1 MNNDAI
7 LLWAI
12 AWTVLWGAIG
22 GIVTPRVYVRK
33 DLDISQAGFGGA
45 IIGAALGPIGL
56 IPLWWATPILRTRML
71 VFAGAIVIG
80 ILVLAFTL
88 TYPDNLCVVNG
99 GFVVSQL
106 TNGIV
111 IGIIY
116 GLMALGLTLIFS
128 ILGVI
133 SFAHGEFY
141 MIGGMV
147 VYYLGATPLYKS
159 FRQATEALGAD
170 TNGILGFVNYL
181 LPPLLL
187 LVAACI
193 FTFIVGVVF
202 ERIFL
207 RVMNSGD
214 VERPGEYAILVTFG
228 LSFFLQYLTQALVGA
243 NPVKSQRFF
252 DFPRFALPADSGV
265 VVKMTPGN
273 LTIFHDI
280 SIPNPRFTAA
290 LLAVIM
296 LGALM
301 WFLYRTWL
309 GKALRAVSQDRQAA
323 AVTGIDP
330 DSMNTLAFG
339 MGAMLAGLS
348 GASLVQVFSWLPQV
362 GIPAAARS
370 FVIIVL
376 GGMGSLPGAF
386 LGGLIVGLV
395 EAAGTGCIPDST
407 RAAAYIP
414 AYGMIILT
422 LVLLLKPT
430 GLFGREL

>member
-1 MNNDAI
+1 MEHGAI

-12 AWTVLWGAIG
+12 LWIVGWGAVG
-22 GIVTPRVYVRK
+22 GIVTPRIYARK
-33 DLDISQAGFGGA
+33 DLDISQAAFGGA
-45 IIGAALGPIGL
+45 VIGAALGPL
-56 IPLWWATPILRTRML
+56 SLVPLWIKTPKLRTSMIAI
-71 VFAGAIVIG
+71 AGAIVIG
-80 ILVLAFTL
+80 IFVAAFALAD
-88 TYPDNLCVVNG
+88 PDNLCVANG
-99 GFVVSQL
+99 GFVISQL

-128 ILGVI
+128 ILGVV

-147 VYYLGATPLYKS
+147 VYFLSKS
-159 FRQATEALGAD
+159 GFYQGLKEGTSSLAESVPA
-170 TNGILGFVNYL
+170 LGFVDYL
-181 LPPLLL
+181 IPPLLL
-187 LVAACI
+187 LLAACVV
-193 FTFIVGVVF
+193 TFVIGVVF

-207 RVMNSGD
+207 RVMNSGE

-228 LSFFLQYLTQALVGA
+228 LAFFLQYFTQALASA
-243 NPVKSQRFF
+243 NPVKMQRFF
-252 DFPRFALPADSGV
+252 DFPRVSIPAETGAFL
-265 VVKMTPGN
+265 KLTPGN
-273 LTIFHDI
+273 FTMFKVI

-290 LLAVIM
+290 VIAVIM
-296 LGALM
+296 LGLLM
-301 WFLYRTWL
+301 WFLYQTWV

-323 AVTGIDP
+323 AVTGINP
-330 DSMNTLAFG
+330 DNMNTLAFG

-386 LGGLIVGLV
+386 IGGLIVGLV
-395 EAAGTGCIPDST
+395 EAAGTGCIPDTT

>member
-1 MNNDAI
+1 MENAAI
-7 LLWAI
+7 FGWALLWI
-12 AWTVLWGAIG
+12 SFWGALG
-22 GIVTPRVYVRK
+22 GVVTPRIYARR
-33 DLDISQAGFGGA
+33 DREISQASFGGA
-45 IIGAALGPIGL
+45 VIGAALGPL
-56 IPLWWATPILRTRML
+56 SLVPLWIVTPRITNRLIAIATAL
-71 VFAGAIVIG
+71 VVGIFAAAFA
-80 ILVLAFTL
+80 LAD
-88 TYPDNLCVVNG
+88 PDNLCVVNG
-99 GFVVSQL
+99 SFVISQL
-106 TNGIV
+106 ANGVV

-128 ILGVI
+128 ILGVV

-147 VYYLGATPLYKS
+147 TYFMTSKW
-159 FRQATEALGAD
+159 
-170 TNGILGFVNYL
+170 
-181 LPPLLL
+181 LPGGSP
-187 LVAACI
+187 LVAILASCAV
-193 FTFIVGVVF
+193 TFAIGFIF

-207 RVMNSGD
+207 RPMGSGQI
-214 VERPGEYAILVTFG
+214 ERPNEYAILVTFG
-228 LSFFLQYLTQALVGA
+228 LAFFLQYFTQALTSAV
-243 NPVKSQRFF
+243 PVKAQRFF
-252 DFPRFALPADSGV
+252 PFARAEIPTDSGALL
-265 VVKMTPGN
+265 KTSPGN
-273 LTIFHDI
+273 ITILDAV

-290 LLAVIM
+290 ILALLM

-301 WFLYRTWL
+301 WFLYRTWT
-309 GKALRAVSQDRQAA
+309 GRALRAVSQDRQAA
-323 AVTGIDP
+323 AVTGINP
-330 DSMNTLAFG
+330 DNMNTLAFST
-339 MGAMLAGLS
+339 GAMLAGLS

-395 EAAGTGCIPDST
+395 EAAGTGCIPDAT

-414 AYGMIILT
+414 AYGMVILT